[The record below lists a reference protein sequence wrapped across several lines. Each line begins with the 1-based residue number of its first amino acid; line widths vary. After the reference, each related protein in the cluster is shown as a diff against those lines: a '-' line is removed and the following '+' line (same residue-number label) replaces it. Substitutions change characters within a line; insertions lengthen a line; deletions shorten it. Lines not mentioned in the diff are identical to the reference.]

1 MRDNINRPF
10 NDGRS
15 YHTSHGIFY
24 ARMEKAEEEQD
35 SYRRRIKLLEV
46 EFEKTKKTLAEKQER
61 LAHLEGGSQFISLLQ
76 RCVASFIAICN
87 VTLDMERF
95 QVWSFYRCTFQKYW
109 GGGEGGGRIRRM
121 KEKLRSSCQV
131 RPNDAHNRRV
141 NRLRRLIRL
150 V

>member
-76 RCVASFIAICN
+76 RCVAIFIAICN

-109 GGGEGGGRIRRM
+109 GGGGGGRIIRM
-121 KEKLRSSCQV
+121 KEKLRSSVKCVQTTHITDV
-131 RPNDAHNRRV
+131 
-141 NRLRRLIRL
+141 
-150 V
+150 